1 MKLLLKLISNF
12 FERVE
17 FFREREEAKE
27 PWSGQMQ
34 IWAASD
40 WK

>member
-17 FFREREEAKE
+17 FFRERKE
-27 PWSGQMQ
+27 KNQKRTLQQGLSWRHR
-34 IWAASD
+34 
-40 WK
+40 K